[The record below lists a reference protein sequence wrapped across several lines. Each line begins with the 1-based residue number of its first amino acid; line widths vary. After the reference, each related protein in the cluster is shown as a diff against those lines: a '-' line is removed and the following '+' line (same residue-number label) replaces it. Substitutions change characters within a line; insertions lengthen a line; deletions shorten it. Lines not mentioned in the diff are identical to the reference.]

1 MRLFSFNASA
11 SDELCAFV
19 EARRRRAVALMLASG
34 PSADTSARQSALL
47 QQHADV
53 WGLNQAFLHAHLVPR
68 FHYVEFKLRSA
79 KDSSEQI
86 WKRFFDARRRRRY
99 NETTFMAPH
108 AQIPVLLKTLR
119 MGALPAAAVSLELRV
134 DAETAEHGC
143 SRDTLLDRPV
153 RPRVYCASSLT
164 ALVAIATR
172 TNYSDIA
179 FLGVDLNGPY
189 HFYSFYPD
197 MPHYEQLTTARSVE
211 AFGESTHATAAR
223 GVHHFLEHAA
233 TRARQC
239 FHSLS
244 PDSLLC
250 TNASHIA
257 PTTPTRLANASAR
270 CRRPTS

>member
-119 MGALPAAAVSLELRV
+119 MGALPAAAVSPSWASTPR
-134 DAETAEHGC
+134 
-143 SRDTLLDRPV
+143 RP
-153 RPRVYCASSLT
+153 S
-164 ALVAIATR
+164 
-172 TNYSDIA
+172 
-179 FLGVDLNGPY
+179 
-189 HFYSFYPD
+189 
-197 MPHYEQLTTARSVE
+197 
-211 AFGESTHATAAR
+211 TAA
-223 GVHHFLEHAA
+223 AA
-233 TRARQC
+233 TRSSTGRCAPASTAR
-239 FHSLS
+239 
-244 PDSLLC
+244 
-250 TNASHIA
+250 AA
-257 PTTPTRLANASAR
+257 
-270 CRRPTS
+270 

>member
-1 MRLFSFNASA
+1 MQLFAFNASA
-11 SDELCAFV
+11 SDELCEFI
-19 EARRRRAVALMLASG
+19 EARRRSSVALFLASG

-47 QQHADV
+47 QRHTDV
-53 WGLNQAFLHAHLVPR
+53 WGLNQAFMHEHLVPR
-68 FHYVEFKLRSA
+68 FHYVEFKMRST
-79 KDSSEQI
+79 KSSSEQI
-86 WKRFFDARRRRRY
+86 WNRFFDARRRRRY
-99 NETTFMAPH
+99 NETTFLAPR
-108 AQIPVLLKTLR
+108 AQFPVLLKVLR
-119 MGALPAAAVSLELRV
+119 IGALPAAAVSLELRQ

-164 ALVAIATR
+164 ALVAIALR
-172 TNYSDIA
+172 TKYDALA
-179 FLGVDLNGPY
+179 FLGVDLHSPY
-189 HFYSFYPD
+189 HFYSFFPD
-197 MPHYEQLTTARSVE
+197 MPLYEQLTTSKSTD

-239 FHSLS
+239 FYSLS

-257 PTTPTRLANASAR
+257 PTTPTRLANSSC
-270 CRRPTS
+270 CRRP